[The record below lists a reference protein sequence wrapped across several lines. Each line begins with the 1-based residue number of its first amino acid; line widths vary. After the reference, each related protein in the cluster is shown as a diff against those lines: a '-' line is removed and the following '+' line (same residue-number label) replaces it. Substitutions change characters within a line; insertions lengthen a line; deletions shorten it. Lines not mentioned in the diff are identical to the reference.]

1 MCIEQNYV
9 HNVPVILHDSLQ
21 REFLKPY
28 RPHTQVTWL
37 YLLRMQTNTGTST
50 ALVAETD
57 WLIPTCGISLGSL
70 MLSAIEAGD
79 FV

>member
-28 RPHTQVTWL
+28 RPHTQVT
-37 YLLRMQTNTGTST
+37 
-50 ALVAETD
+50 
-57 WLIPTCGISLGSL
+57 
-70 MLSAIEAGD
+70 
-79 FV
+79 